1 MTKFI
6 KTIEQLTDSSQ
17 ININLYGKNLIIVG
31 NNGAGKTKFL
41 NILNTALEKIYI
53 EKNLSTQDDF
63 KKLIS
68 QSIKFRDVLAE
79 SDPGRVT
86 YNNNIKLYNNEIEQ
100 IKKCHITYTSPNDF
114 EKKVREESLVYRFFE
129 AYRAFTSSDENLLK
143 SIDELY
149 STFEREQINNIST
162 SNLFESFLVS
172 MSNYALIEKGAGE
185 VKEFDRVS
193 RIILKIEQDLQTLF
207 EDNSL
212 RLKFNRKSLR
222 MEIIQGNRECI
233 ILERLPSGYASVL
246 AVYTELVMLSELG
259 RTEKNE
265 IRGIVLIDEID
276 AHLHVTVQ
284 KKVFDFFS
292 TSFPGIQFIISTHS
306 PFVVQSVSD
315 AIIYNLSTNEQLE
328 DLSAYSYTSIIKGLL
343 GETANS
349 AELEKLLKEVDTR
362 SKDNDFGPR
371 FVELVEYLDTNIAVL
386 DPRAK
391 AILMSAK
398 SRHVDWVEGEDNV

>member
-41 NILNTALEKIYI
+41 NILNTALKKIII
-53 EKNLSTQDDF
+53 EKNLSTQDDLR
-63 KKLIS
+63 KLIS
-68 QSIKFRDVLAE
+68 QSIKFRDILAE
-79 SDPGRVT
+79 SDPSRVT
-86 YNNNIKLYNNEIEQ
+86 YNNNIKHYNNEIEQ
-100 IKKCHITYTSPNDF
+100 IKKCHITYTSPKDF

-129 AYRAFTSSDENLLK
+129 AYRAFTSSDKNLLK

-149 STFEREQINNIST
+149 STFESEQINNIST

-212 RLKFNRKSLR
+212 RLNFNRKSLR

>member
-41 NILNTALEKIYI
+41 NILNTALKKIII
-53 EKNLSTQDDF
+53 EKNLSTQDGLR
-63 KKLIS
+63 KLIS

-79 SDPGRVT
+79 SDPSRIT
-86 YNNNIKLYNNEIEQ
+86 YNNNIKHYNNEIEQ
-100 IKKCHITYTSPNDF
+100 IKKCHVTYTSSNNF

-129 AYRAFTSSDENLLK
+129 AYRAFTSSDKNLLK

-149 STFEREQINNIST
+149 STFEREQLNNIST

-212 RLKFNRKSLR
+212 RLNFNRKSLR

-259 RTEKNE
+259 RTQKNE

>member
-1 MTKFI
+1 
-6 KTIEQLTDSSQ
+6 
-17 ININLYGKNLIIVG
+17 
-31 NNGAGKTKFL
+31 
-41 NILNTALEKIYI
+41 
-53 EKNLSTQDDF
+53 
-63 KKLIS
+63 
-68 QSIKFRDVLAE
+68 
-79 SDPGRVT
+79 
-86 YNNNIKLYNNEIEQ
+86 
-100 IKKCHITYTSPNDF
+100 
-114 EKKVREESLVYRFFE
+114 
-129 AYRAFTSSDENLLK
+129 
-143 SIDELY
+143 
-149 STFEREQINNIST
+149 
-162 SNLFESFLVS
+162 

-212 RLKFNRKSLR
+212 RLNFNRKSLR

-398 SRHVDWVEGEDNV
+398 SRHVDWVEGEDNA